1 MLIMK
6 NFTSLLLIAL
16 ALMLTACN
24 TVRGVGQDVQK
35 AGTAIENAVK
45 K

>member
-1 MLIMK
+1 MK
-6 NFTSLLLIAL
+6 TIFIAL
-16 ALMLTACN
+16 MMCIGFTLTACN

-35 AGTAIENAVK
+35 AGSVIENAVK